1 MTKIECPI
9 VINGHYDRMCEI
21 PSGTRIQYLK
31 RTKQMRV
38 YADRRNGKDSWSI
51 YNDVKAW
58 ASEDFDKHMF
68 YSPCGD
74 YALVFFR
81 L

>member
-21 PSGTRIQYLK
+21 PSGTRTQYLK

-38 YADRRNGKDSWSI
+38 YADRRNGKDGWSI

-58 ASEDFDKHMF
+58 AGEDFDRHMF
-68 YSPCGD
+68 CSPYGG
-74 YALVFFR
+74 YALVYFR